1 MSSPSASKPYDSFGK
16 ELLSKTFS
24 PWGHVEIQHEL
35 TTPPLFADI
44 LFEPSGALPP
54 STPLL
59 SLLWRLGQGPT
70 LLEVFSDTPSLNDC
84 LDIVEKALRAHRN
97 RRPARTADDP
107 DYVRPFT
114 WILSPGRPEQTIK
127 TLRLTRASGWPRG
140 ILSAPAALQV
150 GVVVVG
156 ELPRTP
162 STLILRLFGH
172 RGVQLRALT
181 ELATIDTNAITTL
194 IAETYTRW
202 YTVMPK
208 PTRPF
213 LDTSDPELMEVA
225 ERLYQKYMKDFADDA
240 ARKGYDAGIEKGIE
254 KGTLAPLVHQFG
266 RRLGRPLTAEER
278 DGLSQ
283 RLAALGAD
291 RLSDVV
297 LDIADAAAL
306 EAWLHDPNAR

>member
-1 MSSPSASKPYDSFGK
+1 MSSPTASKPYDSFGK

-35 TTPPLFADI
+35 TTPPLFADL
-44 LFEPSGALPP
+44 LFEPSGAPPP

-97 RRPARTADDP
+97 RRPARTSDDP
-107 DYVRPFT
+107 GYRRPVT
-114 WILSPGRPEQTIK
+114 WIISPGRPEQTIK
-127 TLRLTRASGWPRG
+127 TLRLTRAKGWPRG
-140 ILSAPAALQV
+140 ILRAPEALQLA
-150 GVVVVG
+150 VVVVG
-156 ELPRTP
+156 ELPCTP
-162 STLILRLFGH
+162 ATLILRLFGH
-172 RGVQLRALT
+172 RGVQLQAIE
-181 ELATIDTNAITTL
+181 ELARLDTNTITTFVGE
-194 IAETYTRW
+194 IYTKW
-202 YTVMPK
+202 YTVMPR

-213 LDTSDPELMEVA
+213 LDTSDPELMAAA
-225 ERLYQKYMKDFADDA
+225 EKLYQKYMKDFADA
-240 ARKGYDAGIEKGIE
+240 AEER
-254 KGTLAPLVHQFG
+254 GTLAPLVHLYG

-278 DGLSQ
+278 DALSH

-297 LDIADAAAL
+297 LDVTEAAAL
-306 EAWLHDPNAR
+306 EAWLHDPDAR